1 MESSLEVTMCKIG
14 ALPYERCRTSATSGE
29 TVSATPALDFRGGRF
44 STSTGG
50 RRSPGPRNGAYSN
63 SSGGERE
70 TKNCFAP
77 NGSIKERLPPPP
89 TRQSSN
95 CKNREN
101 PQI

>member
-50 RRSPGPRNGAYSN
+50 RRSTVPRIGAYSN
-63 SSGGERE
+63 SSVGERDE
-70 TKNCFAP
+70 ALLRAK
-77 NGSIKERLPPPP
+77 RLDQASLPS
-89 TRQSSN
+89 TQHLQRQQV
-95 CKNREN
+95 KMAEN
-101 PQI
+101 P